1 MTKTAK
7 SRIKFSLQPKSVWEA
22 QNPVLAEGAIGFE
35 LSDDGSAVYG
45 KVGNGETAYSDLPY
59 ISCPSAAETISGSG
73 SISYSQ
79 LTKRNVTAG
88 TAVDITLPY
97 SAAFNY
103 PPLEM
108 LKFEAGTSN
117 VIVTAC
123 SFNNGDA
130 ADFNYDSDYV
140 YFDGYMQLKTTY
152 NVNMG
157 TSTTIDSSY
166 LWLSDSLNFANFKN
180 VEAVNV
186 GSSGTVQIKMTA
198 TGGGKGTWAL
208 TVVPGSSSLIVA
220 SDNKVYT
227 FGGTKLSDDWTAL
240 SNSQKAAL
248 FSSATDDNPITF
260 LSTLGAFKFAVLT
273 NNSTAPTCV
282 ITAVPKNQVITPD
295 GLISLTAYEQI
306 NTVTVTSN
314 TSGSSNVRL
323 LVTPDLTHYYTYSN
337 SEWQEVAISDTTT
350 VLSSGMTTA
359 QIASIAAET
368 WAELVGDTV
377 GFAYALSMTSS
388 SETCNVDEI
397 TLTVDM
403 KGTWKKAIHNT
414 DYTYGYTSN
423 TNLRV
428 NLLTAGSYKINYS
441 N

>member
-59 ISCPSAAETISGSG
+59 ISCPSAAEAISGSG

-198 TGGGKGTWAL
+198 TGGGKGTWSL
-208 TVVPGSSSLIVA
+208 TIEPDNSVLLIA

-227 FGGTKLSDDWTAL
+227 LDGTKLSDNWVAL

-248 FSSATDDNPITF
+248 FNSASGTDYITF
-260 LSTLGAFKFAVLT
+260 ASTLGDFKFAILSKT
-273 NNSTAPTCV
+273 NASPTCT
-282 ITAVPKNQVITPD
+282 ITAIPQNQVVTPQ
-295 GLISLTAYEQI
+295 GLISLSAYEQL
-306 NTVTVTSN
+306 NTVTVTKN
-314 TSGSSNVRL
+314 IGGNGNIKM
-323 LVTPDLTHYYTYSN
+323 LVTPDLVKYYAYN
-337 SEWQEVAISDTTT
+337 NGEWIEVSTANILT
-350 VLSSGMTTA
+350 SGMSAA
-359 QIASIAAET
+359 QIANITADAWS
-368 WAELVGDTV
+368 ELITNSV
-377 GFAYALSMTSS
+377 GFAYGLTMSS
-388 SETCNVDEI
+388 TFDVCNVDEI

-403 KGTWKKAIHNT
+403 KGTWKKAIHGT
-414 DYTYGYTSN
+414 DYTYVYTSN